1 MNAQAGATPTSQKK
15 KINITNIGT
24 SSLIVGQ

>member
-1 MNAQAGATPTSQKK
+1 MDAQAGATPTSQK